1 MLWKKLLLMGRSDLL
16 NMNARELEIKAD
28 AMRAQLHARKRCETL
43 KQMHDVLVNICI
55 DKDQLLK
62 DSTNY
67 VIEDEDNIA

>member
-1 MLWKKLLLMGRSDLL
+1 MLWKNLLLMGRSDLL